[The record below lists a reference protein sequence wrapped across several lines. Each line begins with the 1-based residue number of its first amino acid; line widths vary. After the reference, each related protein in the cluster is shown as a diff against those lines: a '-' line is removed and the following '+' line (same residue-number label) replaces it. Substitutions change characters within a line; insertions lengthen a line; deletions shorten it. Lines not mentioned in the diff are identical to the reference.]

1 MITDA
6 AKKCGWRIAAAT
18 PTCAVLVLSL
28 STGCGKNPAAP
39 TSVSG
44 MPSSTSQSLSNALS
58 ITAFSLQGWHDDT
71 FHYLPTASVSVPST
85 GATVYVQR
93 IDFST
98 SNSGATT
105 RLTGI
110 TFGSPQRVVSPGGT
124 LDLLK
129 GLPPPE
135 ITSPVAL
142 ASITATVFFTNGVD
156 PIRSVAVTEDA
167 PLLPPN
173 ASSAALVIQAFS
185 VVGSSDRGSFSYWP
199 KVTLAETAG
208 VSRALIKKMT
218 FQLLDVG
225 SPGRVPTLWEPREV
239 PAGGT
244 IALDEDDY
252 GYGPWL
258 EITSM
263 ADASRVSLEISYVD
277 DAGRGG
283 SVTAVA
289 PVTR

>member
-1 MITDA
+1 M
-6 AKKCGWRIAAAT
+6 RIAAAT
-18 PTCAVLVLSL
+18 CACAGLILSL
-28 STGCGKNPAAP
+28 SAGCGKNPAAP
-39 TSVSG
+39 TSASG
-44 MPSSTSQSLSNALS
+44 MPSSTSQNLSNALS
-58 ITAFSLQGWHDDT
+58 ITEFSLQGWHDDI
-71 FHYLPTASVSVPST
+71 FHYLPTVSVSVPST

-93 IDFST
+93 VDFTT

-110 TFGSPQRVVSPGGT
+110 AFGSPQRVVSPGGT

-129 GLPPPE
+129 GPSPVE
-135 ITSPVAL
+135 ITSQVAL

-167 PLLPPN
+167 PLLAPN
-173 ASSAALVIQAFS
+173 ASSTALVIQAFS
-185 VVGSSDRGSFSYWP
+185 VVGSSDHGSFSYWP
-199 KVTLAETAG
+199 KLTLAETSG
-208 VSRALIKKMT
+208 VSRALIEKMT

-225 SPGRVPTLWEPREV
+225 PPGRVPIVWEPREV
-239 PAGGT
+239 PAGGAIT
-244 IALDEDDY
+244 LDEDDY

-258 EITSM
+258 EITSV
-263 ADASRVSLEISYVD
+263 ADASRVSLAISFVD

>member
-1 MITDA
+1 M
-6 AKKCGWRIAAAT
+6 RIAAV
-18 PTCAVLVLSL
+18 TCAYAVLILSL
-28 STGCGKNPAAP
+28 SAGCGKNPVAP
-39 TSVSG
+39 TSASG
-44 MPSSTSQSLSNALS
+44 VPSSTSQNLSDAFS

-71 FHYLPTASVSVPST
+71 YHYFPTVSVSVPST
-85 GATVYVQR
+85 GGTVYVQR
-93 IDFST
+93 VDFTT

-110 TFGSPQRVVSPGGT
+110 AFGSPQRVVSPGGT

-129 GLPPPE
+129 GLPPVE
-135 ITSPVAL
+135 ITSQVAL

-156 PIRSVAVTEDA
+156 PLRSAAITEDA
-167 PLLPPN
+167 PLLAPN

-185 VVGSSDRGSFSYWP
+185 VVGSSVDGASDNRPFSYWP
-199 KVTLAETAG
+199 KLTLAETSG
-208 VSRALIKKMT
+208 VSRAVIKKMT
-218 FQLLDVG
+218 FELLDVG
-225 SPGRVPTLWEPREV
+225 PPGRVPIIWEPREV
-239 PAGGT
+239 PPGGM
-244 IALDEDDY
+244 IVLDEDDY
-252 GYGPWL
+252 AYGPWL

-263 ADASRVSLEISYVD
+263 AKAPRVSLAISFVD